1 MSTYKE
7 YQMNDAEHLT
17 SSESNKE
24 RLLNSISEADKYTVT
39 KSDIDMIEPV
49 IDSEAVIKMMD
60 NMSVA
65 ELKMLK
71 ATCSV
76 LINFKLNESMSNQ

>member
-1 MSTYKE
+1 
-7 YQMNDAEHLT
+7 MNDTDYLVSGNT
-17 SSESNKE
+17 NKE
-24 RLLNSISEADKYTVT
+24 RILKSINEAEEYKVSR
-39 KSDIDMIEPV
+39 SDIDAIEPV
-49 IDSEAVIKMMD
+49 IDSAPNMVGDAIIKMMD

-71 ATCSV
+71 TTCAV

>member
-1 MSTYKE
+1 
-7 YQMNDAEHLT
+7 MNDTEYLLNSDKNAKH
-17 SSESNKE
+17 
-24 RLLNSISEADKYTVT
+24 LLNSISEAEDYKVSR
-39 KSDIDMIEPV
+39 SDVDMIEPV
-49 IDSEAVIKMMD
+49 VDSDVVIKMMD

-76 LINFKLNESMSNQ
+76 LINFKLNESMGNQQ

>member
-1 MSTYKE
+1 MKDTDYLVSGDT
-7 YQMNDAEHLT
+7 
-17 SSESNKE
+17 NKE
-24 RLLNSISEADKYTVT
+24 RILNSITEAEEYKVSR
-39 KSDIDMIEPV
+39 SDVDAIEPV